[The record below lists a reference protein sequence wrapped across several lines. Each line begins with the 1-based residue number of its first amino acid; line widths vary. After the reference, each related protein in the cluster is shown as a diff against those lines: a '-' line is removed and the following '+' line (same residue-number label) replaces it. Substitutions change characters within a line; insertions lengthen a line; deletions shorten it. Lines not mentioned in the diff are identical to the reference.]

1 MKRSFTTRPRYDQ
14 KNSLMKQRAKRN
26 VWKALLL
33 CNMFSPTLTKAS
45 LDDAHQVVQEMAAAR
60 RMQHQVSGD
69 CWMNIV
75 GNIYAHNTESTS
87 NSIQIHQ
94 NQFSPGATFC
104 SIIDQD
110 ITRKQ
115 AMALGLTQC
124 HFFGSSREE
133 VFSESCFT
141 NGALTGTDQK
151 DLQQCLANLDQTTFL
166 IYSQFFTHSELMCL
180 KLTEDLRMHTKNHI
194 LERFEET
201 THAMDLKMK
210 EVQDVLKKY
219 QEASVVFDEIDSQI
233 EGMKKIES
241 QIYEKIDGVDG
252 RIENIISKSIAGS
265 IEQKA
270 SILLSE
276 VSDPNMSF
284 FLKRNE
290 ILFFFRFM
298 DRVGLQDFQF

>member
-1 MKRSFTTRPRYDQ
+1 MAQKKKRSMTRPSDHDSSTTT
-14 KNSLMKQRAKRN
+14 KLKVKRN

-33 CNMFSPTLTKAS
+33 CNVFAPTLTEATM
-45 LDDAHQVVQEMAAAR
+45 DNAYQVVQEMTAAR

-75 GNIYAHNTESTS
+75 GNIYTHDAESTS
-87 NSIQIHQ
+87 NSIQIFQ

-133 VFSESCFT
+133 VFAESCFT

-166 IYSQFFTHSELMCL
+166 IYSQFFTHTELMCL
-180 KLTEDLRMHTKNHI
+180 KLTEDLRMHTKNHV

-210 EVQDVLKKY
+210 EVQDVLQKY
-219 QEASVVFDEIDSQI
+219 QEASAVFEELDTQI

-270 SILLSE
+270 SVLISE
-276 VSDPNMSF
+276 VSDPNMSLF
-284 FLKRNE
+284 FL
-290 ILFFFRFM
+290 L
-298 DRVGLQDFQF
+298 

>member
-1 MKRSFTTRPRYDQ
+1 MPHTKRSKTRPSDCY
-14 KNSLMKQRAKRN
+14 SPTTMKLKAKSMN
-26 VWKALLL
+26 VRIALLL
-33 CNMFSPTLTKAS
+33 CNIFAPKLIKATM
-45 LDDAHQVVQEMAAAR
+45 DDAYQVVQEMTAAR

-75 GNIYAHNTESTS
+75 GNIYAHNTESAS
-87 NSIQIHQ
+87 NSIQIFQ
-94 NQFSPGATFC
+94 NQFSPGAAFC

-151 DLQQCLANLDQTTFL
+151 DLQQCLAKLDQTTFL

-180 KLTEDLRMHTKNHI
+180 KLTEDLRMHTKNHV

-201 THAMDLKMK
+201 THAMGLKMK
-210 EVQDVLKKY
+210 EVQDVLQKY
-219 QEASVVFDEIDSQI
+219 QEASAAFDAIDTQI

-241 QIYEKIDGVDG
+241 QIYEKIDGVDE

-265 IEQKA
+265 IEQKV
-270 SILLSE
+270 SVLISE
-276 VSDPNMSF
+276 VSDAKMS
-284 FLKRNE
+284 
-290 ILFFFRFM
+290 LFFS
-298 DRVGLQDFQF
+298 L